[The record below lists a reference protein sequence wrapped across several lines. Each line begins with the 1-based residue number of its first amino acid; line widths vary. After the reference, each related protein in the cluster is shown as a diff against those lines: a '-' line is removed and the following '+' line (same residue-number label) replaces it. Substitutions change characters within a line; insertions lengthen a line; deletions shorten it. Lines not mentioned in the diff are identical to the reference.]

1 MYGKRVSRTSYDE
14 DSKPLRSLIGI
25 QEMSNL
31 RNSDEI
37 FNLRQFILLPSNYDH
52 NMQYNIGGKYP

>member
-14 DSKPLRSLIGI
+14 DSKPLGSLIGV
-25 QEMSNL
+25 QEMSNP

-37 FNLRQFILLPSNYDH
+37 FNLRHFIFHPSNSDH